1 VNDSQWTI
9 EGNTTGTRLDK
20 FLAGREQLGSWS
32 RARTALE
39 QGKVFL
45 NGAETDA
52 AGAAVRL
59 AAGDVVRVWMDR
71 PGSAR
76 RRQTSVRSAS
86 HLRISYEDEALV
98 VLDKPAG
105 LLVVPL
111 DRRSEAPS
119 VFELLEDH
127 LRSHNRRPFVVHRID
142 RDTSGLVVFAKDRRT
157 QRQLR
162 AQFKRHD
169 PERVYLALVYGC
181 PDPPAGTWRDVVVW
195 DEKALVQ
202 KETHP
207 RDPRG
212 KAAVCTYRLVEAYEN
227 TSLVEIS
234 LRTGKRNQ
242 IRLQARL
249 RGHTL
254 VGEQRYVFGP
264 DVLRP
269 IAFPRQALHAW
280 RLAFRHPTNGNTV
293 QFEAPLPEDMKSILA
308 ELRQQTSARNFGTPF
323 VDKRN
328 SDDESPILG
337 NGLLS
342 LKSRR

>member
-9 EGNTTGTRLDK
+9 DGNAAGTRLDK
-20 FLAGREQLGSWS
+20 FLAARERLGSWS
-32 RARTALE
+32 QARTALE
-39 QGKVFL
+39 HGKVFL

-59 AAGDVVRVWMDR
+59 ATGDVVRVWMDR
-71 PGSAR
+71 PGSAKR
-76 RRQTSVRSAS
+76 RPTTVRSAS
-86 HLRISYEDEALV
+86 DLRITYEDEVLV

-105 LLVVPL
+105 LLAVPL

-119 VFELLEDH
+119 VFELLVDH

-142 RDTSGLVVFAKDRRT
+142 RDTSGLVVFATDRTT

-169 PERVYLALVYGC
+169 PERVYLALVYGR
-181 PDPPAGTWRDVVVW
+181 PDPPVGTWTDVVVW

-202 KETHP
+202 KKTHP

-212 KAAVCTYRLVEAYEN
+212 KPAISTYRLVEAFES

-264 DVLRP
+264 EVLRP

-280 RLAFRHPTNGNTV
+280 RLAFRHPADGKAL
-293 QFEAPLPEDMKSILA
+293 QFEAPLPEDMKAILA

-323 VDKRN
+323 VENPD
-328 SDDESPILG
+328 SDGASPILG

-342 LKSRR
+342 LKGRH